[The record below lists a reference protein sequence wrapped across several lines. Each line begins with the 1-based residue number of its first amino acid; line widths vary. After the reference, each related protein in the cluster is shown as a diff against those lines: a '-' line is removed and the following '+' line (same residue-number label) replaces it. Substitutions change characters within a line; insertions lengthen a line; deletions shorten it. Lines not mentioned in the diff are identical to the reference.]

1 MGEQVQE
8 ATPPRLQP
16 RPPAGTSHRL
26 GHSARP
32 RSQPVRPPGPRL
44 SVALRGPHLGAMLR
58 EPDVC
63 AAGCCELSLGA
74 PDRPAE
80 LWPPRGPG
88 REGGAGGRAG
98 AGLVRGRD
106 DGPGTR
112 GPTRAGA
119 GRGGGWARG
128 GAGKKVGT
136 GPSKGQGRAPSSA
149 RGPGPGEWNKR
160 GEGFGPLTWLIG
172 LSQGPSTLPLQPQCF
187 SRRLSHT
194 CPYRC
199 PRRHP
204 GSLAP
209 NLGYT
214 ALRLFGKV
222 TVIRG
227 LVLGS

>member
-32 RSQPVRPPGPRL
+32 RSPPVRPPGPRPSGAL
-44 SVALRGPHLGAMLR
+44 SGPHLGAMLR

-74 PDRPAE
+74 PARPAE

-88 REGGAGGRAG
+88 RAGGRGGRGGGGRAG
-98 AGLVRGRD
+98 AGLARGRD

-112 GPTRAGA
+112 RPTRAGA

-136 GPSKGQGRAPSSA
+136 GPGKGQGRAPSSA
-149 RGPGPGEWNKR
+149 RGPGPGAWSKPDKER
-160 GEGFGPLTWLIG
+160 ASDPRLGSSACPRVLAPFL
-172 LSQGPSTLPLQPQCF
+172 C
-187 SRRLSHT
+187 SRSVSPPRLSHT

-199 PRRHP
+199 PRQPGTCPGHP
-204 GSLAP
+204 GSRAP
-209 NLGYT
+209 NLGC
-214 ALRLFGKV
+214 
-222 TVIRG
+222 
-227 LVLGS
+227 LGR

>member
-26 GHSARP
+26 RHSARP

-88 REGGAGGRAG
+88 RDTAALGAAPPSPAVGSAQYLPAPSRRSRAPHPQLTQCP
-98 AGLVRGRD
+98 ALSSYPQRTVLPGLFAVGSVYC
-106 DGPGTR
+106 TR
-112 GPTRAGA
+112 GCMVTPGQTSAPADPSGAAA
-119 GRGGGWARG
+119 GRLAAFPARLE
-128 GAGKKVGT
+128 
-136 GPSKGQGRAPSSA
+136 GPREREDSCRAPWS
-149 RGPGPGEWNKR
+149 PFP
-160 GEGFGPLTWLIG
+160 
-172 LSQGPSTLPLQPQCF
+172 
-187 SRRLSHT
+187 
-194 CPYRC
+194 
-199 PRRHP
+199 
-204 GSLAP
+204 
-209 NLGYT
+209 
-214 ALRLFGKV
+214 
-222 TVIRG
+222 
-227 LVLGS
+227 